1 MSANPH
7 DPQRN
12 AATMVV
18 RGALALELVPGS
30 QPGRAALGQADA
42 GTLAGLAGRDLA
54 TFAADAAGL
63 DLVFAGAHYDP
74 AEVLRPG
81 WPLHRRL
88 EELHARAPRV
98 DGPQA
103 ETARIIAFGADD
115 RGVVPQPLRAEP
127 ELHGGALRVLPFL
140 LVGSAERAAAVA
152 TEFEHALLERGMAK
166 ADTALIAQEAFD
178 AKIEHARYLT
188 VYDLA
193 AMMALQYRHVGL
205 DALWPL
211 LETALLAP
219 AQDAWLDA
227 PPEPLLRYV
236 DGAVRM
242 AGFDRDAWQRRY
254 AAGEPDPARI
264 DRGFA
269 HFRARQRQLAAVL
282 KVHGLD
288 VHTVPCAVD
297 QDPRALL
304 G

>member
-7 DPQRN
+7 DTQRN
-12 AATMVV
+12 PPRMVV
-18 RGALALELVPGS
+18 RGALALELVPGT
-30 QPGRAALGQADA
+30 QPDRAALGQTDA
-42 GTLAGLAGRDLA
+42 GALAGLVGRDLA

-74 AEVLRPG
+74 AEILRPG
-81 WPLHRRL
+81 WPMHRRL
-88 EELHARAPRV
+88 EELHARAPRSE
-98 DGPQA
+98 GTQA
-103 ETARIIAFGADD
+103 EAARIIAFGADD
-115 RGVVPQPLRAEP
+115 RGAVPQPLRAEP

-140 LVGSAERAAAVA
+140 LVGSAERATAVA
-152 TEFEHALLERGMAK
+152 AEFEHALLERGMAK
-166 ADTALIAQEAFD
+166 ADTALLAQDAFE

-188 VYDLA
+188 VHDLA

-219 AQDAWLDA
+219 AQDVWLDA

-236 DGAVRM
+236 DGAVRV
-242 AGFDRDAWQRRY
+242 ADFDRSGWQRRY
-254 AAGEPDPARI
+254 AADELDPARI

-269 HFRARQRQLAAVL
+269 HFQARQRQLIAIL

-288 VHTVPCAVD
+288 VHSVPCLAD

-304 G
+304 

>member
-12 AATMVV
+12 PPRMVV
-18 RGALALELVPGS
+18 RGALALELVPGT
-30 QPGRAALGQADA
+30 QPGRAALGQTDA
-42 GTLAGLAGRDLA
+42 GALAGLVGRDLA
-54 TFAADAAGL
+54 TFAADSAGL

-81 WPLHRRL
+81 WPMHRRL
-88 EELHARAPRV
+88 EELHTRAPRSE
-98 DGPQA
+98 GTQA
-103 ETARIIAFGADD
+103 EGARVIAFGADD
-115 RGVVPQPLRAEP
+115 RGMVPQPLRAEP
-127 ELHGGALRVLPFL
+127 ELHGGALRVVPFL
-140 LVGSAERAAAVA
+140 LVGKAEQAAAVA
-152 TEFEHALLERGMAK
+152 AEFEHALLERGMAK
-166 ADTALIAQEAFD
+166 ADTALLAQDAFD

-188 VYDLA
+188 VHDLA

-219 AQDAWLDA
+219 EQDAWLDA

-236 DGAVRM
+236 DGAVRA
-242 AGFDRDAWQRRY
+242 AGFDRSGWQRRY
-254 AAGEPDPARI
+254 AADELDLARI

-269 HFRARQRQLAAVL
+269 HFQARQRQLTAIL

-288 VHTVPCAVD
+288 VHSVPCPAD

>member
-1 MSANPH
+1 M
-7 DPQRN
+7 
-12 AATMVV
+12 MV
-18 RGALALELVPGS
+18 RGALALELVPGT
-30 QPGRAALGQADA
+30 QPGRAALGQTDA
-42 GTLAGLAGRDLA
+42 GALAGLVGRDLA
-54 TFAADAAGL
+54 TFATDAAGL

-74 AEVLRPG
+74 AEILRPG
-81 WPLHRRL
+81 WPMHRRL
-88 EELHARAPRV
+88 EELHARAPRSE
-98 DGPQA
+98 GTQA
-103 ETARIIAFGADD
+103 EAARIIAFGADD

-127 ELHGGALRVLPFL
+127 DLHGGALRVLPFL

-152 TEFEHALLERGMAK
+152 AEFEHALLERGMAE
-166 ADTALIAQEAFD
+166 ADTALLAQDAFE

-188 VYDLA
+188 VHDLA

-205 DALWPL
+205 DALWPM

-236 DGAVRM
+236 DGAVRV
-242 AGFDRDAWQRRY
+242 ADFDRNGWQRRY
-254 AAGEPDPARI
+254 AANELDPARI

-269 HFRARQRQLAAVL
+269 HFQARQRQLTAIL

-288 VHTVPCAVD
+288 VHSVPCTAD